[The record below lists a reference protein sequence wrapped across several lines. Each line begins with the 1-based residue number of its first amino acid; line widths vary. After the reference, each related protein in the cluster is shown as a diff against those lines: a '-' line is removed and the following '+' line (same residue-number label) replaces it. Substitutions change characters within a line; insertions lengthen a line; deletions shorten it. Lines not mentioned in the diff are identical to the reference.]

1 MNETPEPTVTESMP
15 AVARPEPGPTLST
28 RPLYRFAIVPNAPE
42 QLVKLSR
49 LAEDEDWNYR
59 HTPHDHDLP
68 ILFNYLHH
76 TFERLEDEG
85 KIVVSRDGEHACFNT
100 GLVTEH
106 QEPIYALFDRN
117 LFPDDP
123 RPWHFRDFY
132 RKGEHHLNYFE
143 SLPHMAHYF
152 DDPTCLVFDT
162 RLELRTNI
170 EHVIAENRER
180 FPEPYQSMS
189 DYQLQ
194 TVVRGAIENA
204 KERVQRNYKAAV
216 PQHYRA
222 RVQLLLPLCL
232 AEPSRADLALVAERF
247 EGFYRASTCL
257 TLDMAYNNARQL
269 ARPDTDWLQP

>member
-1 MNETPEPTVTESMP
+1 MRVEANGGEAEERHE
-15 AVARPEPGPTLST
+15 AVISS
-28 RPLYRFAIVPNAPE
+28 RPLFRFAIIPNMSD
-42 QLVKLSR
+42 QLPRLVA
-49 LAEDEDWNYR
+49 LAEREDWNYR
-59 HTPHDHDLP
+59 HAESPHPYP

-76 TFERLEDEG
+76 TFDRLSEED
-85 KIVVSRDGEHACFNT
+85 KIAVSRDGEHACWNS
-100 GLVTEH
+100 GLVTIH
-106 QEPIYALFDRN
+106 QEPIYLLIDRN
-117 LFPDDP
+117 LFDNDD

-143 SLPHMAHYF
+143 ALPDMAHYF
-152 DDPTCLVFDT
+152 DDPTCLVLDT
-162 RLELRTNI
+162 RYDLRPNI

-180 FPEPYQSMS
+180 FPDQYQAMS

-204 KERVQRNYKAAV
+204 KERVRRNYKAAV
-216 PQHYRA
+216 PQFYRG

-232 AEPSRADLALVAERF
+232 ETPTRADLALVVEKF